1 MQGRGLAIKG
11 SFALTEQAL
20 LLAGA
25 GWREGDVTSS
35 TRRNSQI
42 FRESDAI
49 ANDPAFGPDF
59 IAYRLTGAR
68 SEWYSLGLSWA
79 LGRRAS
85 INASVLT
92 DRVRP
97 RGDLEYKGDVYSVAL
112 VYRH

>member
-1 MQGRGLAIKG
+1 M
-11 SFALTEQAL
+11 
-20 LLAGA
+20 
-25 GWREGDVTSS
+25 SS
-35 TRRNSQI
+35 TRRNFAI
-42 FRESDAI
+42 FVESDAI

-79 LGRRAS
+79 LGRQAS

-92 DRVRP
+92 DRVKPHGNLQYR
-97 RGDLEYKGDVYSVAL
+97 GDVYSVAL